1 MRLYHFTKAANLLPI
16 KERGLLPSVD
26 EGMSHHPVV
35 WLTTEPYPNMRVTID
50 GNRISVEPPENNL
63 VRLTVEVPNDGRLF
77 RYVTWPDRPKP
88 RKWPRSTYKA
98 LEVTIFEYWYVYL
111 GSIAPQLVTE
121 IVPVV
126 SDHSPTPANRRT

>member
-1 MRLYHFTKAANLLPI
+1 MPKALCSH
-16 KERGLLPSVD
+16 RGVIGPPPKSML
-26 EGMSHHPVV
+26 
-35 WLTTEPYPNMRVTID
+35 NMRVTID